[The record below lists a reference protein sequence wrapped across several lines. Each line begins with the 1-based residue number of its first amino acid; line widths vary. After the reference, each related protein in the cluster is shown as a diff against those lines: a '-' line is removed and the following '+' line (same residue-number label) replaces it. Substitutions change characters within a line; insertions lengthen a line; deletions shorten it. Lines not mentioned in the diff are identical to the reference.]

1 MNQKLA
7 CPYQDNSGC
16 CTRHGCIYLPH
27 QKCLTIDELKRQIK
41 LKKKMKKGRKKHG
54 K

>member
-1 MNQKLA
+1 MKNNIV
-7 CPYQDNSGC
+7 CPYMDKESKT

-27 QKCLTIDELKRQIK
+27 QNCLTTDELKRQIK
-41 LKKKMKKGRKKHG
+41 KKNKKIRKGNK